1 MRIEFACS
9 VHMLIRKRLR
19 THARTLALAA
29 LCAAGLYASTVQ
41 ADPVP
46 DGGALTTGLGYDANG
61 NLISRP

>member
-1 MRIEFACS
+1 
-9 VHMLIRKRLR
+9 MLIRKRLR